1 MSIYA
6 VVKEAAKHGRAEVLD
21 WALAHQRWGDSLNS
35 IQHLDTVLLSRSIEL
50 VQLDAVASGDLHVLG
65 RLLAL
70 DAPRTRRRQLALTCM
85 AATHGHA
92 SALEWLR
99 QPRPIFV
106 EVEGLPG
113 EMSSCAW
120 NLSSWLAAAAF
131 GRVEVLQL
139 LKREDC
145 PTTRHVDDEAS
156 SAMHGTEQFDCI
168 YTAIICGRD
177 DRGLGGAD
185 DVRNWPSWDVPLEGN
200 IHLGSASFK
209 GDPIN
214 RISWGCPGR
223 REDFVQL
230 CVRSREA
237 DQATV
242 TVLELVHS
250 TCLFKLP
257 STRSEVRD
265 HTCEL
270 AAATGSALCLE
281 WLLAHGWRNGP
292 RTSHFAAKICALPVL
307 EALARHGIGFSQL
320 TWRCANRKSWS
331 CGYDGVAIADAERKV
346 RAPLLKSYSPYLL
359 SHYSYLLSYSTVP
372 FLNLHCRSSLRGLPS
387 MVAR

>member
-35 IQHLDTVLLSRSIEL
+35 TQHPDTVLLSRSIEL

-70 DAPRTRRRQLALTCM
+70 E
-85 AATHGHA
+85 GHLH
-92 SALEWLR
+92 LE
-99 QPRPIFV
+99 
-106 EVEGLPG
+106 
-113 EMSSCAW
+113 
-120 NLSSWLAAAAF
+120 
-131 GRVEVLQL
+131 
-139 LKREDC
+139 
-145 PTTRHVDDEAS
+145 
-156 SAMHGTEQFDCI
+156 
-168 YTAIICGRD
+168 
-177 DRGLGGAD
+177 
-185 DVRNWPSWDVPLEGN
+185 
-200 IHLGSASFK
+200 SASFK

-214 RISWGCPGR
+214 RISSGCPGW
-223 REDFVQL
+223 DFVQL

-320 TWRCANRKSWS
+320 TWRCANRKSWLY
-331 CGYDGVAIADAERKV
+331 CYDGVAIADAERKV
-346 RAPLLKSYSPYLL
+346 RAPLLKPYSPYLL
-359 SHYSYLLSYSTVP
+359 SHYSY
-372 FLNLHCRSSLRGLPS
+372 
-387 MVAR
+387 